1 MPGRYHPDPLS
12 LSHGRTMGRWTYEYL
27 SHYGDS
33 DSKRY
38 HHIEKKSN
46 VFPRKT
52 RKKKA
57 GEDEFVGFREKRI
70 GTIPSYFLRAF
81 ASFTTSRT
89 GYFAS
94 VSGTVYIVP
103 VSVSGESVSSKPS
116 GRATAIA
123 SPSFL
128 P

>member
-1 MPGRYHPDPLS
+1 MPGS
-12 LSHGRTMGRWTYEYL
+12 LSPDMSIPIQKLTTYFRKVKCFI
-27 SHYGDS
+27 G
-33 DSKRY
+33 KK
-38 HHIEKKSN
+38 EKKE
-46 VFPRKT
+46 
-52 RKKKA
+52 A
-57 GEDEFVGFREKRI
+57 GEDEFAGFREKRI
-70 GTIPSYFLRAF
+70 GTIPSYFVLGAF
-81 ASFTTSRT
+81 ASFTMSRT

-103 VSVSGESVSSKPS
+103 VRVSGESVSSKPS

>member
-1 MPGRYHPDPLS
+1 
-12 LSHGRTMGRWTYEYL
+12 MGRRTCEYL
-27 SHYGDS
+27 SNYGDS

-38 HHIEKKSN
+38 HHKGKKSTR
-46 VFPRKT
+46 FREKE

-57 GEDEFVGFREKRI
+57 GEDEFAGFREKRI
-70 GTIPSYFLRAF
+70 GTIPSYFVLGAF

-103 VSVSGESVSSKPS
+103 VRVSGESVSSKPS
-116 GRATAIA
+116 GSATAMA

>member
-1 MPGRYHPDPLS
+1 
-12 LSHGRTMGRWTYEYL
+12 MGEPWAAGLTNIYPTIAIPIQ
-27 SHYGDS
+27 
-33 DSKRY
+33 KRY
-38 HHIEKKSN
+38 HHIGKKSTC
-46 VFPRKT
+46 FREKE

-57 GEDEFVGFREKRI
+57 GEGEFASFREKRI
-70 GTIPSYFLRAF
+70 GTIPFYFVLGAF

-103 VSVSGESVSSKPS
+103 VSVSGESVSSKSS
-116 GRATAIA
+116 GSATAIA
-123 SPSFL
+123 SPSPL